1 MEHAIR
7 LERLLLGFRGLAL
20 LRGWPLGDAAE
31 ADRQLDEME
40 ALVRRR
46 REPPMSDVFE
56 VTEFD
61 HAAGYAAWAETYDDE
76 NNLIDLEERS
86 LRRILERSPAG
97 DAADIA
103 CGTGRVSALLCE
115 RGHRVTGVDPSEE
128 MLTVARAK
136 GLDATFIVGDFAKLP
151 LPDDSVDLVTCTL
164 ALTHVADLRAPMAE
178 MARIVR
184 PGGKIALSDIHPIA
198 VATGGQAVFRRAD
211 GTRGATTNLQHW
223 TSDYV
228 AAFRHAGLEIED
240 CVEPL
245 VDDDFISGLKLE
257 SVREGAD
264 LALRGLPCLLL
275 WVLTPTRGSASPHV

>member
-1 MEHAIR
+1 
-7 LERLLLGFRGLAL
+7 L
-20 LRGWPLGDAAE
+20 LRGWPLRDATE
-31 ADRQLDEME
+31 ADRQLDAIE
-40 ALVRRR
+40 ALVGRR
-46 REPPMSDVFE
+46 RESPMSDVYEF
-56 VTEFD
+56 TEFD
-61 HAAGYAAWAETYDDE
+61 HAAVYAAWAETYDDE
-76 NNLIDLEERS
+76 NNLIDIEERY
-86 LRRILERSPAG
+86 LRRILERYPAG

-115 RGHRVTGVDPSEE
+115 LGHRVTGVDPSEE

-136 GLDATFIVGDFAKLP
+136 GLDATFIAADFARLP

-164 ALTHVADLRAPMAE
+164 ALTHVADLRGPIAE

-184 PGGKIALSDIHPIA
+184 PTGKIVLSDIHPVA

-211 GTRGATTNLQHW
+211 GARGATTNLQHW

-228 AAFRHAGLEIED
+228 AAFRDARLAIED

-245 VDDDFISGLKLE
+245 VDDDFLSELKLE
-257 SVREGAD
+257 AVREGAD

-275 WVLTPTRGSASPHV
+275 WMLTPVS

>member
-1 MEHAIR
+1 MQRSVR
-7 LERLLLGFRGLAL
+7 LERLLLGLRGLAL
-20 LRGWPLGDAAE
+20 LRGWPLGGEAE
-31 ADRQLDEME
+31 ADRQLDAIES
-40 ALVRRR
+40 LVRRR
-46 REPPMSDVFE
+46 RESPMSDVFD

-61 HAAGYAAWAETYDDE
+61 NPAGYAAWAETYDDE
-76 NNLIDLEERS
+76 NNLIDIEERY
-86 LRRILERSPAG
+86 LRRLLEPYPAG

-115 RGHRVTGVDPSEE
+115 LGHRVTGVDPSQE

-136 GLDATFIVGDFAKLP
+136 GLDATFMAGDFATLP

-164 ALTHVADLRAPMAE
+164 ALTHVADLRGPIAE
-178 MARIVR
+178 MARILR
-184 PGGKIALSDIHPIA
+184 PTGKIVLSDIHPIA

-211 GTRGATTNLQHW
+211 GTRGVTTNLQHW

-228 AAFRHAGLEIED
+228 AAFRDARLVIED

-245 VDDDFISGLKLE
+245 VDDDFIRGLKLE
-257 SVREGAD
+257 PVLEGAD

-275 WVLTPTRGSASPHV
+275 WVLAPARS

>member
-1 MEHAIR
+1 MQRSVR

-20 LRGWPLGDAAE
+20 LRGWPLGDEAE
-31 ADRQLDEME
+31 ADHQLDAIES
-40 ALVRRR
+40 LVRRR
-46 REPPMSDVFE
+46 RESPMSDVYD

-76 NNLIDLEERS
+76 NNLIDIEERY
-86 LRRILERSPAG
+86 LRPVLERHPAG

-103 CGTGRVSALLCE
+103 CGTGRVTALLCE
-115 RGHRVTGVDPSEE
+115 LGHRVTGVDPSEE

-136 GLDATFIVGDFAKLP
+136 GLDATFIAGDFATLP

-164 ALTHVADLRAPMAE
+164 ALTHVEDLRRPIAE

-184 PGGKIALSDIHPIA
+184 PTGKIVLSDIHPIA

-228 AAFRHAGLEIED
+228 AAFRHAGLAIED

-245 VDDDFISGLKLE
+245 VDDDFIGGLKVE
-257 SVREGAD
+257 PVREGAD

-275 WVLTPTRGSASPHV
+275 WVLAPVSG